1 MRVVILGSGAVGCLF
16 AALLDEAGHDV
27 ALVARD
33 SPSGNARAARLRAC
47 GLVLKRHGFDAVVLA
62 PERLANML
70 VPAAEALTTCEAVI
84 VTVKRNGNAWVGGLL
99 RDHAPAAATVACA
112 QNGLGQADEVLGGS
126 APWAGVVLDGML
138 SVSVNYRDDGGA
150 APEVVTYSPRAQE
163 RLALDGSRGAAAATV
178 AAALQGA
185 AFTSA
190 AVADIGAAQRTKII
204 LNQNNAVSA
213 LFGFSVRRAI
223 TTAAT
228 RGAASVFQD
237 FRCPRDDA
245 TVSYFIVD

>member
-84 VTVKRNGNAWVGGLL
+84 VTVKRNGNG
-99 RDHAPAAATVACA
+99 P
-112 QNGLGQADEVLGGS
+112 Q
-126 APWAGVVLDGML
+126 P
-138 SVSVNYRDDGGA
+138 
-150 APEVVTYSPRAQE
+150 
-163 RLALDGSRGAAAATV
+163 
-178 AAALQGA
+178 
-185 AFTSA
+185 
-190 AVADIGAAQRTKII
+190 
-204 LNQNNAVSA
+204 
-213 LFGFSVRRAI
+213 
-223 TTAAT
+223 
-228 RGAASVFQD
+228 
-237 FRCPRDDA
+237 
-245 TVSYFIVD
+245 